1 MRVHGFDLVSWWCA
15 QNFNNFNDLF
25 RTTLA
30 WKERHREHKFCD
42 DASDRPNVNWT
53 VVFCTAENKFWCSV
67 IPWSNVRNI
76 RLTVN
81 QLFCA
86 AVICQFNNMAFCI
99 DQDVLRLDVA
109 MTNTHWM
116 QISGCPQKLIRI
128 QFDVNILYIL
138 LLFHIILHHFVQI
151 VRVVVHDD
159 VEIKVFWTLAIS
171 IKMMPHFDTKRVA
184 KDLEDSQL
192 TTFVSAIYED
202 FLDSYRLIGLFQ
214 CQGTIRLSF
223 FKLRMLHGL
232 VHNSKWP
239 ITNNLVRIIYFRI
252 DFTLLVLLLLL
263 GGLVSILVYPDEFT

>member
-1 MRVHGFDLVSWWCA
+1 
-15 QNFNNFNDLF
+15 
-25 RTTLA
+25 
-30 WKERHREHKFCD
+30 
-42 DASDRPNVNWT
+42 
-53 VVFCTAENKFWCSV
+53 
-67 IPWSNVRNI
+67 
-76 RLTVN
+76 
-81 QLFCA
+81 
-86 AVICQFNNMAFCI
+86 
-99 DQDVLRLDVA
+99 
-109 MTNTHWM
+109 M

-192 TTFVSAIYED
+192 TTFVFAIYED

-232 VHNSKWP
+232 VHNSK
-239 ITNNLVRIIYFRI
+239 
-252 DFTLLVLLLLL
+252 
-263 GGLVSILVYPDEFT
+263 